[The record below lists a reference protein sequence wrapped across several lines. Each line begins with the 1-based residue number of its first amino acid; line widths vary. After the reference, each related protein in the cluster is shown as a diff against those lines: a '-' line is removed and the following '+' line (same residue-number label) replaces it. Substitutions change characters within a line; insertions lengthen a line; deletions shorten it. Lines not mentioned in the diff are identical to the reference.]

1 MIIAWKLYFSNAK
14 NIAVF
19 FFTLTL
25 LVIVLY
31 CFTYFL
37 IFNESRRGYD
47 FNDPVLS
54 LFTPIDVSM
63 HIFVLTYVVSIT
75 GIILVLQK
83 PVLFVQILQ
92 VYTGILLLRMFT
104 MYLLPLEAPAS
115 IIPLKDFFLENTF
128 YQNTT
133 VLKDL
138 FFSGHTATV
147 CMFGVCFRNK
157 TLKIIF
163 YMFAAMIGFLLI
175 LQHVHYTIDVL
186 VAPLFVFL
194 AVYLQKQIN
203 LLINF

>member
-19 FFTLTL
+19 FLTLTL

-31 CFTYFL
+31 YFAHFL
-37 IFNESRRGYD
+37 IYNETRRGYV
-47 FNDPVLS
+47 FNDPVLR
-54 LFTPIDVSM
+54 LFRPIDVSM
-63 HIFVLTYVVSIT
+63 YIFVLTYVVSIT
-75 GIILVLQK
+75 GIILALQK

-92 VYTGILLLRMFT
+92 VYTGILLLRMFS
-104 MYLLPLEAPAS
+104 MYLLPLEAPAA

-133 VLKDL
+133 ILKDL

-157 TLKIIF
+157 TLKIVF
-163 YMFAAMIGFLLI
+163 YMFAATIGFLLI
-175 LQHVHYTIDVL
+175 LQHIHYTIDVL
-186 VAPLFVFL
+186 AAPVFVFL
-194 AVYLQKQIN
+194 AVYLQNQIS
-203 LLINF
+203 LLAKL